1 MCNYIRTSDDN
12 SLEYEIHEKGNYV
25 KKVLDRTGYMSSNV
39 TKSYVWGKLYR
50 RTSMDGLL
58 FDKQE
63 KIEDAWFNMQFVF
76 RNKNME
82 ACFIDIPLYGYY
94 VRANSLVSYIDRFCV
109 LKLSQ
114 KCFQCAQDEKD
125 AQMRDVFYLEC
136 LKRGLFA
143 RYAFNLYGDKINAK
157 ISYKLMKDSL
167 IHMKKSK
174 GRD

>member
-1 MCNYIRTSDDN
+1 
-12 SLEYEIHEKGNYV
+12 
-25 KKVLDRTGYMSSNV
+25 
-39 TKSYVWGKLYR
+39 
-50 RTSMDGLL
+50 
-58 FDKQE
+58 
-63 KIEDAWFNMQFVF
+63 MQFVF

-157 ISYKLMKDSL
+157 VSYKLMKDSL

-174 GRD
+174 IKYALLVYLPLSYRVFRIIDDPTMLKYERKVREEIRNGR